1 MNQIS
6 FYLFLFFF
14 PPKGNPG
21 LGNMELSLEDF
32 DCDSPVPSFLTQ
44 DKWEDLM
51 AISVLPGPLDGLCV
65 QFAQRTGEWEAWYKC
80 AEPENEPLPYQPMTT
95 EEEENRPD
103 DNDRQ
108 NSAHSTPDLGSLTE
122 FHQLILLRLL
132 RPDRFPSTARRYVTR
147 HLTSV
152 TSHPSSIGS
161 ILGSK
166 ERLLEVL
173 VLLLP
178 TPAFGNQQFPGSLKM
193 KMRPVDVL
201 RGIAQ
206 VRFLRQE

>member
-1 MNQIS
+1 MYKKSGIWS
-6 FYLFLFFF
+6 KLFGFVY
-14 PPKGNPG
+14 
-21 LGNMELSLEDF
+21 SLEEHR
-32 DCDSPVPSFLTQ
+32 PV
-44 DKWEDLM
+44 D
-51 AISVLPGPLDGLCV
+51 
-65 QFAQRTGEWEAWYKC
+65 
-80 AEPENEPLPYQPMTT
+80 NEGQT
-95 EEEENRPD
+95 
-103 DNDRQ
+103 
-108 NSAHSTPDLGSLTE
+108 SAHSTPDLGSLTE

-166 ERLLEVL
+166 ERLLGVL
-173 VLLLP
+173 VLLPP

-193 KMRPVDVL
+193 KTRPVDVL

-206 VRFLRQE
+206 VRIKLHNCDNTSNSKTLYPLCCSNPWWSSLPPWFLVSLILSCLLHVVLHLLSVDIVYCVVI